1 MDWRWKPMEPMA
13 PRIGL
18 KGFRGRVAVAENRA
32 ISKFVKSV
40 SCVSLIIKIWVPH
53 RRSERWWDTNR
64 EILLEVLLVSFSG
77 SVNILLGWWEKLTY
91 FLKISPPNLGEKGFP
106 IWRAYFSLVG
116 WFNHQLELIHCT
128 PDHWLRFPNRSKR
141 WWCCTTT
148 ARRGHVAYVRI
159 DTLLKNDLTLNM
171 YNMSSKG
178 EGTLSKSLGFHI
190 CVVVDCWGTDRLPAP
205 KVNQHLTEVRTCLW
219 SFGAF
224 FASPESWEPKFW
236 RNFCTAGTPVDYS
249 NYIPPKLTGN
259 ARENK
264 SNQGNRLLKH
274 HFSGGFYGG

>member
-1 MDWRWKPMEPMA
+1 MW
-13 PRIGL
+13 
-18 KGFRGRVAVAENRA
+18 NSS
-32 ISKFVKSV
+32 SKFEF
-40 SCVSLIIKIWVPH
+40 LY
-53 RRSERWWDTNR
+53 
-64 EILLEVLLVSFSG
+64 VLLRSFCFP
-77 SVNILLGWWEKLTY
+77 I
-91 FLKISPPNLGEKGFP
+91 FLKTSFGVSEVREVVGYQQGNPLRGPVGVFFRFGEHTTGVMGKTHIFFENFTPKAWGKRFP
-106 IWRAYFSLVG
+106 IWRADFSLVG

-219 SFGAF
+219 SFGVF
-224 FASPESWEPKFW
+224 FCKSWVLRAK
-236 RNFCTAGTPVDYS
+236 
-249 NYIPPKLTGN
+249 ILKKLLYGRYTC
-259 ARENK
+259 
-264 SNQGNRLLKH
+264 RLLKLH
-274 HFSGGFYGG
+274 SPKTNSQRPWK